1 MRLSTSSVILAL
13 TLIPSLSF
21 AANEYTV
28 DSDASSISFATIK
41 KSYVVEPATLG
52 GITGNVDAT
61 GNFSV
66 TVPFSSLATGV
77 PIRDERLNNLFFE
90 AGNFPMLK
98 VEGTVS
104 MADLDTSNVLLQK
117 PIPAK
122 VTLFGN
128 TQDVTLNMNI
138 IKSGDDIFA
147 FTYKPVIISSSTFG
161 IPEENLKKV
170 SETVE
175 NIAISDTVP
184 VNVSLVFREK

>member
-1 MRLSTSSVILAL
+1 MKLSTSSVILAF

-21 AANEYTV
+21 AANKYTV

-41 KSYVVEPATLG
+41 KSYIVEPATLG
-52 GITGNVDAT
+52 GIKGNVDET
-61 GNFSV
+61 GHFSI
-66 TVPFSSLATGV
+66 TVPFSSLSTGI
-77 PIRDERLNNLFFE
+77 PIRDERLNDLFFE
-90 AGNFPMLK
+90 TKNFPMLS

-104 MADLDTSNVLLQK
+104 MSDLDKSNALLQQA
-117 PIPAK
+117 IPAK

-138 IKSGDDIFA
+138 IKSEDDIFA
-147 FTYKPVIISSSTFG
+147 FTYKPVIINGATFG

-170 SETVE
+170 AETVG

-184 VNVSLVFREK
+184 VNVNLIFREK